1 MAAGRVDPIGVDAPG
16 VAAPVGRDLAQTLVF
31 AGTLLLAAFLL
42 FVLQPIFTKRVLPV
56 LGGTPAVWSVATV
69 VFQGLLLAGYAYAH
83 AMTRW
88 LSLRASVVVH
98 GLVLLAGSAFLPIAV
113 STEAGAAQGGD
124 EASWLVGLFLAS
136 VGAPFFA
143 LSASAPL
150 LQAWYARSGNA
161 RAQDPYFLYRAS
173 NLGSFA
179 ALIAYPLAI
188 EPVFGLAEQTRL
200 WSAGYALAASAVAA
214 CALTVLG
221 GAGRRGPVAV
231 TRETAGAV
239 PSLARRLAW
248 VGLSAVPS
256 GLLVA
261 VTAHI
266 TTDVAAIPLMWVLP
280 LALYL
285 LTFVITFR
293 PLATWPERPL
303 AAMQVAGTAIVLGAA
318 IIGRLPF
325 AADLPLSLG
334 LCFVAGLVA
343 HRAVYR
349 LRPAPSRLTEFY
361 LCTSLGGMLGGL
373 FAALIAPR
381 LFSTVAEYP
390 ILLVAAL
397 ACRPGAL
404 VAPRLAGAM
413 ALRRLS
419 VLLAGVLAGA
429 IGLALLARFVPE
441 TAPSVAA
448 ATMMTIL
455 LLSWRAPRAAFGRA
469 ALFCALVL
477 AMPLLSAQDLE
488 NRRSFFGV
496 HRIET
501 DPQGRFRLLAHGT
514 TLHGAM
520 RIREDDGRPA
530 LGRPEPTTY
539 YATGQAIAD
548 VLEVAR
554 NAYGPL
560 PRVSVVG
567 LGAGSLACQAR
578 AGEAWTFYEIDP
590 EVVRIASDPTRFRF
604 LSACAPT
611 ARIVQGDAR
620 LTLARATEP
629 TRVLIVDA
637 FSSDAIPMHLLTG
650 EALALYR
657 DRLDAQGVLALHVS
671 NQHFDLRPALA
682 RAAAEQGLTL
692 LQRIDAIDAIDEP
705 IERRYRMRAMVVIA
719 TRDPAITREAE
730 RLGWTRVAPDMTR
743 RPWTDDYAN
752 VLEAFLDLMRLRL
765 GAGH

>member
-1 MAAGRVDPIGVDAPG
+1 MAAGRADPIGVDAPG
-16 VAAPVGRDLAQTLVF
+16 AAVPAGRDLAQTLVF

-88 LSLRASVVVH
+88 LRLRTSIVVH
-98 GLVLLAGSAFLPIAV
+98 GLVLLAGAAFLPIAV
-113 STEAGAAQGGD
+113 STDAAAAQGGD
-124 EASWLVGLFLAS
+124 EALWLVGLFLAS
-136 VGAPFFA
+136 IGAPFFA

-150 LQAWYARSGNA
+150 LQAWFARSGNG

-188 EPVFGLAEQTRL
+188 EPVLGLAEQTRL
-200 WSAGYALAASAVAA
+200 WSAGYALAAAAVAA
-214 CALTVLG
+214 CALTVFG
-221 GAGRRGPVAV
+221 GAGGRKTV
-231 TRETAGAV
+231 TAARTIEAAGAV
-239 PSLARRLAW
+239 PSLAHRLAW
-248 VGLSAVPS
+248 IGLSAVPS

-266 TTDVAAIPLMWVLP
+266 STDVAAIPLMWVLP

-285 LTFVITFR
+285 LTFVVTFR

-303 AAMQVAGTAIVLGAA
+303 AAAQVAGTAAVLGAA
-318 IIGRLPF
+318 VLGRLPL

-343 HRAVYR
+343 HRAVYD

-361 LCTSLGGMLGGL
+361 FCTSLGGMLGGL

-404 VAPRLAGAM
+404 ASLRYTGGAAVRRFSAMVAGVLGLVVLARCAPDAAPTVAAAVM
-413 ALRRLS
+413 MS
-419 VLLAGVLAGA
+419 VLLLN
-429 IGLALLARFVPE
+429 
-441 TAPSVAA
+441 
-448 ATMMTIL
+448 
-455 LLSWRAPRAAFGRA
+455 WRMPRAALGHA
-469 ALFCALVL
+469 ALLCALVL
-477 AMPLLSAQDLE
+477 AMPHLMPQEIE

-501 DPQGRFRLLAHGT
+501 DPQRRFRLLAHGT

-520 RIREDDGRPA
+520 RIREDDGQPA
-530 LGRPEPTTY
+530 VGRPEPTTY
-539 YATGQAIAD
+539 YASGHAIAD

-590 EVVRIASDPTRFRF
+590 EVVRIASDPARFRF
-604 LSACAPT
+604 LSACAPA

-657 DRLDAQGVLALHVS
+657 DRLDAHGVLGLHVS
-671 NQHFDLRPALA
+671 NRHFDLRPALA
-682 RAAAEQGLTL
+682 RAAAEQGLAL
-692 LQRIDAIDAIDEP
+692 LQRVDPVEEP
-705 IERRYRMRAMVVIA
+705 TERRYRTPAMVVIA
-719 TRDPAITREAE
+719 TRDPAVTREAV
-730 RLGWTRVAPDMTR
+730 RLGWTPVVPDMTR

-752 VLEAFLDLMRLRL
+752 VLEAFFDMMRLRS
-765 GAGH
+765 GAGP

>member
-1 MAAGRVDPIGVDAPG
+1 MTASKAEPIGVDPAG
-16 VAAPVGRDLAQTLVF
+16 RTAAIGRDLVQTLVF

-83 AMTRW
+83 ATTRW
-88 LSLRASVVVH
+88 LSLRASVALH
-98 GLVLLAGSAFLPIAV
+98 GLVLLAGAAFLPITV
-113 STEAGAAQGGD
+113 SLDAAAQGGD
-124 EASWLVGLFLAS
+124 EAVWLVGLFLAS
-136 VGAPFFA
+136 IGAPFFA

-150 LQAWYARSGNA
+150 LQAWFARSGND

-173 NLGSFA
+173 NLGSFS

-188 EPVFGLAEQTRL
+188 EPILGLAEQTRL
-200 WSAGYALAASAVAA
+200 WSAGYALAAAAVAA
-214 CALTVLG
+214 CALTVVGRG
-221 GAGRRGPVAV
+221 GAHGIVAPAR
-231 TRETAGAV
+231 TTGTAHAA
-239 PSLARRLAW
+239 PSLARRGAW
-248 VGLSAVPS
+248 IGLSAVPS

-285 LTFVITFR
+285 LTFVIAFR
-293 PLATWPERPL
+293 PLASWPDRPL
-303 AAMQVAGTAIVLGAA
+303 AAAQAWGTAIALGAA
-318 IIGRLPF
+318 VVGRLPF
-325 AADLPLSLG
+325 AVDLPLSLG

-343 HRAVYR
+343 HRAVFC
-349 LRPAPSRLTEFY
+349 LRPEPGRLTEFY

-373 FAALIAPR
+373 FAALVAPR
-381 LFSTVAEYP
+381 LFATIAEYP

-397 ACRPGAL
+397 ACRPGVFVRVRPVGIVAMRRL
-404 VAPRLAGAM
+404 VGTLAG
-413 ALRRLS
+413 L
-419 VLLAGVLAGA
+419 V
-429 IGLALLARFVPE
+429 GLAILVRY
-441 TAPSVAA
+441 APDA
-448 ATMMTIL
+448 
-455 LLSWRAPRAAFGRA
+455 APRAAAGAMMTVLLLNWRAPQAAFGFA
-469 ALFCALVL
+469 ALFCGLVL
-477 AMPLLSAQDLE
+477 AMPHLTIQDIE
-488 NRRSFFGV
+488 SRRSFFGV

-501 DPQGRFRLLAHGT
+501 DPQGRFRLLSHGT

-520 RIREDDGRPA
+520 RIREDDGSPVVEP
-530 LGRPEPTTY
+530 PEPTTY
-539 YATGQAIAD
+539 YATGNAIAD

-554 NAYGPL
+554 RAYGPV

-590 EVVRIASDPTRFRF
+590 VVVTIAHDPSLFRF
-604 LSACAPT
+604 LSACAPS

-657 DRLDAQGVLALHVS
+657 DRLDAQGVLALHIS

-682 RAAAEQGLTL
+682 RAAAEQGLAL
-692 LQRIDAIDAIDEP
+692 LQRIDPIVEP
-705 IERRYRMRAMVVIA
+705 IERRFRAPAMVVIA
-719 TRDPAITREAE
+719 TRDAAIRREAA
-730 RLGWTRVAPDMTR
+730 RLGWTPVVPDMTR

-752 VLEAFLDLMRLRL
+752 VLEAFIDMMRPR
-765 GAGH
+765 GDATPTPGR